1 MPSHRGLQKRLE
13 KKKKKRQL
21 AQKQRASAGAANGA
35 EPTGDLEKIAGQS
48 VPAFLEY
55 IAPLVHEGSTEA
67 EMRYAINVGA
77 ELSAIALLPE
87 NERAE
92 HIDILMKSVGVGG
105 AEAQADFQVLARQM
119 IDRHREMFP
128 NVHAGKPL
136 LLADA
141 DEDEG
146 DEPIDEAPVTED
158 APRSP

>member
-1 MPSHRGLQKRLE
+1 MGERDPDERK
-13 KKKKKRQL
+13 
-21 AQKQRASAGAANGA
+21 
-35 EPTGDLEKIAGQS
+35 
-48 VPAFLEY
+48 
-55 IAPLVHEGSTEA
+55 
-67 EMRYAINVGA
+67 
-77 ELSAIALLPE
+77 E

-141 DEDEG
+141 GEDEG
-146 DEPIDEAPVTED
+146 EDDEPSDEAPVTED